1 MQYNM
6 ESKIGKQNKRCKKEG
21 VKKNFFLFFI
31 STLTP
36 LFENKW
42 NWKYVPNFWWWK
54 YFLMF
59 YLRQLGV

>member
-21 VKKNFFLFFI
+21 VKKVSEFSIYHPPSPHSNTPPAKKNFFLFFI

-36 LFENKW
+36 LFENK
-42 NWKYVPNFWWWK
+42 
-54 YFLMF
+54 
-59 YLRQLGV
+59 